1 MSMYG
6 LSRETVERYMNM
18 GFDRDL
24 VVEKM
29 RKLNLRSLTTEESEG
44 EKGSR
49 LIEELLGAS

>member
-1 MSMYG
+1 
-6 LSRETVERYMNM
+6 MNM